1 MMSTNRQHVEQL
13 IGQLAPDQL
22 EALAHLLEVMLDP
35 VARSIA
41 NAPFEDEEINAETA
55 AELDAAR
62 ASIARGEGIP
72 HEEVMRQYGLT
83 SRR

>member
-1 MMSTNRQHVEQL
+1 MSSDKEHPQHL
-13 IGQLAPDQL
+13 LDHLAPDQVA
-22 EALAHLLEVMLDP
+22 ALVHLLGVMLDP

-55 AELDAAR
+55 AELDAAH
-62 ASIARGEGIP
+62 ASIARGEGVP
-72 HEEVMRQYGLT
+72 HEEIMRQYGLT